1 MNTKLF
7 DDIFNWQ
14 DDDSFFRVPIRVDSC
29 PPTPRGIADSEL
41 EHFLFDLPDSSM
53 EPSVPAN
60 CLSTFAP
67 PQEAESGPAGFRL
80 TKEAA
85 VSGKTK
91 AKRGRKQN
99 AGTKGEDS
107 ANMDSKDSIE
117 EQDMSAEEK
126 KAIRA
131 AKNRR
136 FAKESRDRK
145 RKYVQDLE
153 VQVKSLKKEVMS
165 YKAKLKKYEIIEKH
179 NSSFG
184 FELYNLIDEVHK
196 EMQEKGQPLT
206 NAKAYSEAWKEA
218 CYQGLEEKRNALQM
232 LTGEIVELLMPFP
245 TRVTMW
251 ISENN
256 VDFYDPEKVAVTLG
270 SGITVA
276 QAREIVEYVQKLY
289 PDRKKQNE
297 VRIMTAASGKRIR
310 GYLKEL
316 IMCEKKIEMELQ
328 RVRKFVEKSTNV
340 CNDPFIMNVFAK
352 FIAQLATKPEI
363 RNYGITQ
370 LTEINLGMDALTLAS
385 NEDEAKS
392 QNKY

>member
-1 MNTKLF
+1 MNAKLF

-14 DDDSFFRVPIRVDSC
+14 DDDSVLRMPVRVDSC
-29 PPTPRGIADSEL
+29 PPTPHGIVDSEPEQL
-41 EHFLFDLPDSSM
+41 LLDFPDLSM
-53 EPSVPAN
+53 ESRVSDN

-67 PQEAESGPAGFRL
+67 LEETEAKPAGLRL
-80 TKEAA
+80 PKEAT
-85 VSGKTK
+85 VSGKVK

-99 AGTKGEDS
+99 AGAKREDS
-107 ANMDSKDSIE
+107 MNMDSKDSIE
-117 EQDMSAEEK
+117 EKDMSTEEK

-131 AKNRR
+131 EKNRR

-153 VQVKSLKKEVMS
+153 VQVKSLRKEVMS
-165 YKAKLKKYEIIEKH
+165 YKAKLKKYEILEKH
-179 NSSFG
+179 NNSIG
-184 FELYNLIDEVHK
+184 FELYDLIDEVHK

-206 NAKAYSEAWKEA
+206 NTKAYSETWKEA
-218 CYQGLEEKRNALQM
+218 CYQGLEEKRNALEM
-232 LTGEIVELLMPFP
+232 LTKEVVELLMPFP
-245 TRVTMW
+245 ARVTMW

-256 VDFYDPEKVAVTLG
+256 IDFYDPEKVVQILG
-270 SGITVA
+270 SGITLA
-276 QAREIVEYVQKLY
+276 QAKEIVEYVQKLY
-289 PDRKKQNE
+289 PDKKKQNE
-297 VRIMTAASGKRIR
+297 VRLMTAASGKRIR

-328 RVRKFVEKSTNV
+328 RVRKFVEKNTNV
-340 CNDPFIMNVFAK
+340 CNDPFITNVFAN

-370 LTEINLGMDALTLAS
+370 LTEIDFGMDALTLGD
-385 NEDEAKS
+385 NEGEVKS